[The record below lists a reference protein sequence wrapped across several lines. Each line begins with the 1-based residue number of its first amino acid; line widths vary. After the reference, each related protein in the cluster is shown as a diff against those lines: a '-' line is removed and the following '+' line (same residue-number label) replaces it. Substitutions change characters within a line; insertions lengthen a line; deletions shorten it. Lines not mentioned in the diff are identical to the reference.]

1 MSLHNIYY
9 AIFLCKGNSHRISVA
24 AIRQPMTDRSFDTLP
39 ARYKNPKTEFL
50 GHPKG
55 LWVLFWTEGW
65 LSFAQYGMLSI
76 LVVYLKD
83 ILQHTDRARHI
94 LGLPSLLSIND
105 SLYAPSGLDATVGS
119 LSGLIMAVIFAAPF
133 VGSFMADHGLGRTR
147 SAVIGISLLTV
158 SFTLM
163 MAESCFVLALWLFL
177 AGVALSGSLKAQVG
191 ALYTLEDRR
200 RSDAYQLYSQSIQ
213 IMAIISPL
221 LCAFLGTIAWR
232 WAFMATACAMM
243 MGLAGYLMG
252 CRYLPEETA
261 SFAVGKG
268 IRPVGCTVVEKKRIV
283 FLLWLVGLFALGVL
297 PNQEIMDGYLLWG
310 SDHYRLTVMGIT
322 CPVSTLVSLDSVI
335 SMITGFLVLWFWRW
349 YDHRR
354 GRPVHDMT
362 KIIIGSAIATA
373 GPLFLIAG
381 EYVCPAPHQIS
392 LWWGVAFHTVNDI
405 GCGMTFPIGMALFS
419 RYAPARHSTTLISCF
434 TLHIFLGNLMVGKL
448 AGMLHQIPDALFW
461 SLHSGA
467 AFLSTLG
474 LMASS
479 RIGSRLFLA
488 GSSHG

>member
-1 MSLHNIYY
+1 MNEDSANI
-9 AIFLCKGNSHRISVA
+9 LSSSEH
-24 AIRQPMTDRSFDTLP
+24 QPTS
-39 ARYKNPKTEFL
+39 NVL

-76 LVVYLKD
+76 LVLYLKD
-83 ILQHTDRARHI
+83 IFQHPERAKKI
-94 LGLPSLLSIND
+94 IGLPSLLAINH
-105 SLYAPSGLDATVGS
+105 SFYAPKELDATAGS

-133 VGSFMADHGLGRTR
+133 IGSFITDRGLGRTR
-147 SAVIGISLLTV
+147 SAIIGISLLTV
-158 SFTLM
+158 SFALM
-163 MAESCFVLALWLFL
+163 EEETCFVLALWLFL
-177 AGVALSGSLKAQVG
+177 AGVGFSGSLKAQVG
-191 ALYTLEDRR
+191 ALYDLEDRR

-232 WAFMATACAMM
+232 WAFMATTCGMI
-243 MGLAGYLMG
+243 MGLVGYLMG
-252 CRYLPEETA
+252 RTYLPIEISHSNTKKTIQVR
-261 SFAVGKG
+261 SCSK
-268 IRPVGCTVVEKKRIV
+268 IEKQRIF
-283 FLLWLVGLFALGVL
+283 FLLWLVGLFALGIL

-310 SDHYRLTVMGIT
+310 EEHYQLTVLGIT
-322 CPVSTLVSLDSVI
+322 CPVSTLVSLDSII

-349 YDHRR
+349 YDYRYGAVR
-354 GRPVHDMT
+354 DMM

-381 EYVCPAPHQIS
+381 EYLQPASHQIS
-392 LWWGVAFHTVNDI
+392 LWWGVAFHTINDI

-419 RYAPARHSTTLISCF
+419 RYAPERHNTTLISCF

-448 AGMLHQIPDALFW
+448 AGMLHQIPDVTFW

-467 AFLSTLG
+467 ALLSTLG

-479 RIGSRLFLA
+479 RISSRLFSTA
-488 GSSHG
+488 AS

>member
-1 MSLHNIYY
+1 
-9 AIFLCKGNSHRISVA
+9 
-24 AIRQPMTDRSFDTLP
+24 MTDDP
-39 ARYKNPKTEFL
+39 ANILSNNKSEPTSNIL

-76 LVVYLKD
+76 LVLYLKD
-83 ILQHTDRARHI
+83 IFQHPERAQKI
-94 LGLPSLLSIND
+94 IGLPSLLAINH
-105 SLYAPSGLDATVGS
+105 SFYAPKGLDATAGS

-133 VGSFMADHGLGRTR
+133 IGSFITDRGLGRTR
-147 SAVIGISLLTV
+147 SAIIGISLLTI
-158 SFTLM
+158 SFGLM
-163 MAESCFVLALWLFL
+163 EKEACFVLALWLFL
-177 AGVALSGSLKAQVG
+177 AGVGFSGSLKAQVG
-191 ALYTLEDRR
+191 ALYDLEDRR

-232 WAFMATACAMM
+232 WAFMATTCGMI

-252 CRYLPEETA
+252 RTYLPIEI
-261 SFAVGKG
+261 SFPDPTKTIQARSCSKL
-268 IRPVGCTVVEKKRIV
+268 EKQRIF
-283 FLLWLVGLFALGVL
+283 FLLWIVGLFALGIL

-310 SDHYRLTVMGIT
+310 EEHYQLTVLGIT

-349 YDHRR
+349 YDYRYGVVR
-354 GRPVHDMT
+354 DMT
-362 KIIIGSAIATA
+362 KIIIGSAIATI

-381 EYVCPAPHQIS
+381 EYVQPAPHQIS
-392 LWWGVAFHTVNDI
+392 LWWGVAFHTINDI

-419 RYAPARHSTTLISCF
+419 RYAPERHNTTLISCF

-448 AGMLHQIPDALFW
+448 AGMLHQIPDIIFW

-467 AFLSTLG
+467 ALLSTVG
-474 LMASS
+474 LIASS
-479 RIGSRLFLA
+479 RISSRLFA
-488 GSSHG
+488 AVPS

>member
-1 MSLHNIYY
+1 MIDDPADILS
-9 AIFLCKGNSHRISVA
+9 NSNNESSSDI
-24 AIRQPMTDRSFDTLP
+24 
-39 ARYKNPKTEFL
+39 L

-76 LVVYLKD
+76 LVLYLKD
-83 ILQHTDRARHI
+83 ILQHPERAQKI
-94 LGLPSLLSIND
+94 IGLPSLLAINH
-105 SLYAPSGLDATVGS
+105 SLYAPTGLDATAGS

-133 VGSFMADHGLGRTR
+133 IGSFITDRGLGRTR
-147 SAVIGISLLTV
+147 SAVIGISLLTI
-158 SFTLM
+158 SFSLM
-163 MAESCFVLALWLFL
+163 AAETCFVLALWIFL
-177 AGVALSGSLKAQVG
+177 AGVGFSGSLKAQVG
-191 ALYTLEDRR
+191 ALYDLEDRR

-232 WAFMATACAMM
+232 WAFIATACGMI

-252 CRYLPEETA
+252 RASLPAEAAFPTTTKTVQE
-261 SFAVGKG
+261 KG
-268 IRPVGCTVVEKKRIV
+268 CSRVEKQRIL

-310 SDHYRLTVMGIT
+310 EEHYKLTVLGIT

-349 YDHRR
+349 YDHRY
-354 GRPVHDMT
+354 GTVHDMT
-362 KIIIGSAIATA
+362 KIIIGSAIAIM

-381 EYVCPAPHQIS
+381 EYVQPLPHQIS
-392 LWWGVAFHTVNDI
+392 LWWGVAFHTINDI

-419 RYAPARHSTTLISCF
+419 RYAPERHNTTLVSCF

-448 AGMLHQIPDALFW
+448 AGMLHQIPDIIFW

-467 AFLSTLG
+467 ALLSTVG
-474 LMASS
+474 LIASS
-479 RIGSRLFLA
+479 RIGSRLFA
-488 GSSHG
+488 RASS